1 MDLLLDIR
9 YALLPEAIMSLL
21 IIACTVLTFV
31 LSGKKQNIIYLVS
44 TLGALLALISFSF
57 IPFFTE
63 TSVLWNSFTSNTF
76 TILFRVLILIGAII
90 TIQMSKKYTSGFG
103 NSTGEFYTLILIA
116 TLGAML
122 LAGAS
127 DLIMLFVALET
138 LSLSSFALSGYT
150 KLDKFTNEAALKY
163 LVIGGASSAVL
174 LYGFSFIYGI
184 TGQTDFVGISNYLAA
199 YNVNAVLIIGFLLIL
214 GGLGYKVAAVPFHV
228 WAPDVYQGAPTPV
241 AAFLSVVSK
250 TAGFAIVI
258 RILTLFWEIIPIW
271 SLSVAVF
278 AVLTMTIGNLIAIN
292 QSNIKRL
299 MAYSSIAQAGYILV
313 GLAIAT
319 QAGVSSMIFYLI
331 AYLFTNFGTWTAIEM
346 HINHTGKDSIE
357 AFNGLAFKQP
367 LLAAGL
373 TICLLSLAGIPITA
387 GFFAKFYL
395 FQAVVL
401 AGFQYTWL
409 LIIVLLNT
417 VIAVYYYLRVV
428 KAMFL
433 RPFKDISEEPV
444 IGPSKTLNVV
454 LGFTVTAV
462 ILIGI
467 LASPFISLSELSAS
481 KINLSSMPAP
491 IEYE

>member
-9 YALLPEAIMSLL
+9 YALLPEAIISLL
-21 IIACTVLTFV
+21 IIACTVLTFT
-31 LSGKKQNIIYLVS
+31 LPNKKQNIIYIVS
-44 TLGALLALISFSF
+44 SLGALLALISFSYM
-57 IPFFTE
+57 PFFAE
-63 TSVLWNSFTSNTF
+63 INALWNNFTSNTF
-76 TILFRVLILIGAII
+76 TILFRILILIGTII
-90 TIQMSKKYTSGFG
+90 TIQMSKKYVSGYG
-103 NSTGEFYTLILIA
+103 NSIGEFYTLILIA
-116 TLGAML
+116 ALGAML

-138 LSLSSFALSGYT
+138 LSLSCFALSGYT
-150 KLDKFTNEAALKY
+150 KLDKLSNEAALKY
-163 LVIGGASSAVL
+163 LIIGAASSAVL

-184 TGQTDFVGISNYLAA
+184 TGETNFVTISNYLSG
-199 YNVNAVLIIGFLLIL
+199 YNANAVLIIGFLLVL
-214 GGLGYKVAAVPFHV
+214 GGLGYKLAAVPFHT
-228 WAPDVYQGAPTPV
+228 WAPDVYQGAPIPV
-241 AAFLSVVSK
+241 VAFLSVVSK
-250 TAGFAIVI
+250 IAGFAVI
-258 RILTLFWEIIPIW
+258 IRTLTIFLGIIPIW
-271 SLSVAVF
+271 SLSIAVI
-278 AVLTMTIGNLIAIN
+278 AILTMTIGNLIAIN

-319 QAGVSSMIFYLI
+319 QAGISSMIFYLI

-367 LLAAGL
+367 VLAAGL

-395 FQAVVL
+395 FQAVAL

-409 LIIVLLNT
+409 LIIALINT
-417 VIAVYYYLRVV
+417 AIAVYYYLKIV

-433 RPFKDISEEPV
+433 RPTQELSQEPV
-444 IGPSKTLNVV
+444 ISPSKTLNIV

-462 ILIGI
+462 ILIGV
-467 LASPFISLSELSAS
+467 LASPFISLSELSAI
-481 KINLSSMPAP
+481 KIDLSSALSF
-491 IEYE
+491 IQ